1 MKNPWQDLQPG
12 ILKAISKDLLA
23 HDFYW
28 YVEARN
34 NNQCLFYK
42 IKDNNI
48 ELPKKNKLPSISYIK
63 FLPASQDYKYLCV
76 ELQDKNY
83 IDLFFE
89 YCNLLIKASLEIE
102 DEKVALNVFIKKAWR
117 WQVLLS
123 KNREKKLSEEK
134 QKGLIGELFFLDNFL
149 FPRFNKKI
157 SIENWFGPTGS
168 KDFEFSKFQI
178 EIKSK
183 RSGSKPTISISSA
196 DQLEIIEG
204 TKLFI
209 AVFGIDKSDSKESFS
224 VHDWCNKIKDKIFN
238 SNDPSVLGE
247 FIKKL
252 DEYGYSEDQD
262 YSDEKWDIK
271 EIIYYEVNEE
281 FPKLVPTEISTAI
294 ANVNYSIDMNQ
305 LSSFEIPKEELE
317 EFLDVAKS

>member
-34 NNQCLFYK
+34 KNQCLFYK

-63 FLPASQDYKYLCV
+63 FVPASQDYKYLCV

-83 IDLFFE
+83 VDLFLE

-102 DEKVALNVFIKKAWR
+102 DEQVALNVFIKKAWR
-117 WQVLLS
+117 WQALLS
-123 KNREKKLSEEK
+123 KTREKKLSEEK

-149 FPRFNKKI
+149 FPRFRKKI
-157 SIENWFGPTGS
+157 SVENWFGAIGS
-168 KDFEFSKFQI
+168 KDFEFSKFHI
-178 EIKSK
+178 EIKTK
-183 RSGSKPTISISSA
+183 RSGSKPTISISSEK
-196 DQLEIIEG
+196 QLKIIEG

-209 AVFGIDKSDSKESFS
+209 AVFGIDKSDSNESLS
-224 VHDWCNKIKDKIFN
+224 VHDWCNRIADKIYNSDDIIALQEFN
-238 SNDPSVLGE
+238 N
-247 FIKKL
+247 KL
-252 DEYGYSEDQD
+252 NKYGYSEDQD

-271 EIIYYEVNEE
+271 EIIYYEVTDE
-281 FPKLVPTEISTAI
+281 FPKLVSGEISTAI

-305 LSSFEIPKEELE
+305 LTSFEIPKEGLE
-317 EFLDVAKS
+317 EFLDDVKS

>member
-1 MKNPWQDLQPG
+1 MKNPWENLQPG
-12 ILKAISKDLLA
+12 ILKAISKDILA

-28 YVEARN
+28 YLEARN
-34 NNQCLFYK
+34 NNPCLFYK

-83 IDLFFE
+83 VDLFLE

-102 DEKVALNVFIKKAWR
+102 DEEVALNVFVKKAWR
-117 WQVLLS
+117 WQALLS
-123 KNREKKLSEEK
+123 KTREKKLSQEK

-149 FPRFNKKI
+149 FPRFTKRI
-157 SIENWFGPTGS
+157 SVENWFGAKGS
-168 KDFEFSKFQI
+168 KDFEFSRFHI
-178 EIKSK
+178 EIKTK
-183 RSGSKPTISISSA
+183 RSGSKPTISISSE
-196 DQLEIIEG
+196 DQLKIIEG

-224 VHDWCNKIKDKIFN
+224 VHDWCNKMTDKIFN
-238 SNDPSVLGE
+238 SNDTSVLSD
-247 FIKKL
+247 FIEKL
-252 DEYGYSEDQD
+252 NEYGYSEEQD
-262 YSDEKWDIK
+262 YTDEKWDIK
-271 EIIYYEVNEE
+271 EIIYYQVTDQ
-281 FPKLVPTEISTAI
+281 FPKLVSGEISTAI

-317 EFLDVAKS
+317 SFLDDVKS

>member
-34 NNQCLFYK
+34 KNQCLFYK

-48 ELPKKNKLPSISYIK
+48 ELPKNKLPSISYIK
-63 FLPASQDYKYLCV
+63 FVPASQDYKYLCV

-83 IDLFFE
+83 VDLFLE

-102 DEKVALNVFIKKAWR
+102 DEQVALNVFIKKAWR
-117 WQVLLS
+117 WQALLS
-123 KNREKKLSEEK
+123 KTREKKLSEEK

-149 FPRFNKKI
+149 FPRFRKKI
-157 SIENWFGPTGS
+157 SVENWFGAIGS
-168 KDFEFSKFQI
+168 KDFEFSKFHI
-178 EIKSK
+178 EIKTK
-183 RSGSKPTISISSA
+183 RSGSKPTISISSEK
-196 DQLEIIEG
+196 QLKIIEG

-209 AVFGIDKSDSKESFS
+209 AVFGIDKSDSNESLS
-224 VHDWCNKIKDKIFN
+224 VHDWCNRIADKIYNSDDIIALEEFN
-238 SNDPSVLGE
+238 N
-247 FIKKL
+247 KL
-252 DEYGYSEDQD
+252 NKYGYSEDQD

-271 EIIYYEVNEE
+271 EIIYYEVTDE
-281 FPKLVPTEISTAI
+281 FPKLVSGEISPAI

-305 LSSFEIPKEELE
+305 LTSFEIPKEGLE
-317 EFLDVAKS
+317 EFLDDVKS